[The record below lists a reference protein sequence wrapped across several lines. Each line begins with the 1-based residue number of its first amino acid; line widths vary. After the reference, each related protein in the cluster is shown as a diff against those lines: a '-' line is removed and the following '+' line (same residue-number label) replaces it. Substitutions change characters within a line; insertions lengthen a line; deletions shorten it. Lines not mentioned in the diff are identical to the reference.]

1 MHRGGG
7 IAKKVYDEVH
17 GYIEL
22 DEVALRIVDL
32 DMFQRLRRIKQLG
45 VTFYVYP
52 GAVHTRFSHSLGVY
66 HLMRKL
72 SERLRRDGYI
82 SRDDLPLLEASALLH
97 DIGHLPYSHALETF
111 YIRASWHGFEHED
124 LSREIILNDPEVSEA
139 LSAFGLDKHE
149 VASIIYGRHREPLYN
164 QLMSSDLDVDRMDY
178 LVRDSLHTGVT
189 YGSIDLDRLLETIT
203 VDREGN
209 IAVKDKGL
217 IAAENF
223 YIARLH
229 MYRGV
234 YYHKT
239 SLGYELLLTHIWG
252 ELLNIYE
259 ELEPFRNID
268 GIRALI
274 RKNAFKHFDDYWVNG
289 LFYRV
294 LGERS
299 GRGRGHED
307 VSDLIWRFLY
317 RKGYKICL
325 DHVELLYRDPP
336 SSTEIED
343 YMEKA
348 MRRIIGEPGRI
359 DRRYVIEFADPI
371 PVYKEEEA
379 VNIIVR
385 GGMSV
390 KIHEY
395 PGSFIGRLPKYM
407 LIKRIYL
414 HPYARQIASCPVE
427 GG

>member
-1 MHRGGG
+1 MRRSG
-7 IAKKVYDEVH
+7 ASKKVYDEVH

-32 DMFQRLRRIKQLG
+32 DVFQRLRRIKQLG

-66 HLMRKL
+66 YLMKKL
-72 SERLRRDGYI
+72 SERLASEGYI
-82 SRDDLPLLEASALLH
+82 PRDDIPLLEASALLH

-111 YIRASWHGFEHED
+111 YTRESGQGFEHED

-139 LSAFGLDKHE
+139 LSAFGIDKHE
-149 VASIIYGRHREPLYN
+149 AASIIYGRHREPLYN

-259 ELEPFRNID
+259 ELEPFRSIE
-268 GIRALI
+268 GIRTLI
-274 RKNAFKHFDDYWVNG
+274 RRDSFKHFDDYWVNG

-294 LGERS
+294 LGER
-299 GRGRGHED
+299 GRGHEE
-307 VSDLIWRFLY
+307 VLDLIWRFLY
-317 RKGYKICL
+317 RKGYKVCL
-325 DHVELLYRDPP
+325 DRVELVYRDPP
-336 SSTEIED
+336 SDAEIED
-343 YMEKA
+343 YMGKA
-348 MRRIIGEPGRI
+348 MRRIVGDPDRI
-359 DRRYVIEFADPI
+359 DKRYVIVFADSI

-379 VNIIVR
+379 VNIILS
-385 GGMSV
+385 GGASV

-395 PGSFIGRLPKYM
+395 QGSFIGRLPKYM

-414 HPYARQIASCPVE
+414 HPYARQIATCPSE
-427 GG
+427 GF